1 MGLKDIV
8 QQLKG
13 ARTTLVGDRDRIDAE
28 IGRLDTAI
36 AALDG
41 ADGTKVQTIA
51 AAGLNK
57 VTRATTPPKVAPAS
71 GRPTSSERMPIAN
84 PNRGAA

>member
-1 MGLKDIV
+1 MGLEDIV
-8 QQLKG
+8 QQLKE

-51 AAGLNK
+51 AARPKAEVVSAATG
-57 VTRATTPPKVAPAS
+57 RADTA
-71 GRPTSSERMPIAN
+71 GQ
-84 PNRGAA
+84 G